1 MRHINARGW
10 GMKNRFGVWATA
22 VAAMALLC
30 QSADAGPRRHH
41 HSDKE
46 KLAAVGIGVGVAT
59 TAGYFG
65 LRDWRWD
72 HPQNAKVSNGG
83 AMVITTFGCMALSPI
98 VSTVVLQRELTMRE
112 AYAMTGDCIIPFVGG
127 WLVNQAFDA
136 HPEWE
141 AKTARKAVRKTA
153 RHRR

>member
-1 MRHINARGW
+1 M
-10 GMKNRFGVWATA
+10 TA
-22 VAAMALLC
+22 A
-30 QSADAGPRRHH
+30 
-41 HSDKE
+41 
-46 KLAAVGIGVGVAT
+46 
-59 TAGYFG
+59 YFG
-65 LRDWRWD
+65 LRDWSWR
-72 HPQNAKVSNGG
+72 HPKNAKVSDGG
-83 AMVITTFGCMALSPI
+83 ATVITTFGCMALSPI